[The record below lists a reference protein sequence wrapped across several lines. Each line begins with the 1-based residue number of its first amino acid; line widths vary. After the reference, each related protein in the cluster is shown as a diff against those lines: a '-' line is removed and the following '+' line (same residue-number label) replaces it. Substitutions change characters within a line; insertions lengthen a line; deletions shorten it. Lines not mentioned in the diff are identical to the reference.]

1 VSWSAGRAGGIEGE
15 GMAKKVILIHNT
27 SDPSLPESA
36 AEEGVMETVEAVEQ
50 VLRQRGRSL
59 FRLPLTPPLS
69 AAASSLE
76 RLPKESLIFN
86 LFEGFP
92 GDPSSEIQVGLLI
105 KALGL
110 RATGCPPMA
119 MHLGLHKPLAKRLLA
134 AEGIPTAAGLHVR
147 RTEEVPESLPFP
159 FPAFLKPA
167 ANDASHGI
175 GPASVVQDRASLI
188 ERLNDLL
195 DRFPQGVLV
204 ESFLTG
210 RELNCSVVETAEGPR
225 PLPPSLVDYSALP
238 PGYPPVL
245 TFEAKWAPESPVYQQ
260 TPTLCPA
267 PVEPALS
274 DRVRQLA
281 LLSYRAL
288 GCRGY
293 ARVDLREDGEGSL
306 RVLEVNPNPDL
317 APSAGL
323 AKQARSAG
331 WDYARLVSTI
341 LGSAEKGEPWTF
353 E

>member
-1 VSWSAGRAGGIEGE
+1 
-15 GMAKKVILIHNT
+15 MTKKVTLIHNT
-27 SDPSLPESA
+27 SDPTLPESA

-50 VLRQRGRSL
+50 VLGRQGQSVS
-59 FRLPLTPPLS
+59 RLPLTTPLS
-69 AAASSLE
+69 AAAAALE
-76 RLPKESLIFN
+76 QLPKGSLVFN

-92 GDPSSEIQVGLLI
+92 GDPSSEVQVGLLI
-105 KALGL
+105 KALAL

-147 RTEEVPESLPFP
+147 RIEEVPEPLPFP
-159 FPAFLKPA
+159 FPVFLKPA

-175 GPASVVQDRASLI
+175 GPSSVVRDRVSLV
-188 ERLNDLL
+188 ERLDVLL

-204 ESFLTG
+204 ESFLAG

-267 PVEPALS
+267 PVEPALFN
-274 DRVRQLA
+274 RAQQLA

-293 ARVDLREDGEGSL
+293 ARVDLREDGDGSL
-306 RVLEVNPNPDL
+306 CVLEVNPNPDL

-323 AKQARSAG
+323 AKQARAAG
-331 WDYARLVSTI
+331 WDYTRLVSTI

>member
-1 VSWSAGRAGGIEGE
+1 MP
-15 GMAKKVILIHNT
+15 GMVTLIHNT
-27 SDPSLPESA
+27 SDPLLPESA
-36 AEEGVMETVEAVEQ
+36 AEEGVMETVEAVER
-50 VLRQRGRSL
+50 VLRDRGRDVL
-59 FRLPLTPPLS
+59 RLPLTAPFSTVAL
-69 AAASSLE
+69 ALE
-76 RLPKESLIFN
+76 RLPRGSVVFN

-92 GDPSSEIQVGLLI
+92 GDPSSEVQVGLML
-105 KALGL
+105 KVLGL

-119 MHLGLHKPLAKRLLA
+119 MHMGLHKPLAKRLLA
-134 AEGIPTAAGLHVR
+134 AEGIRTAAGLHVR
-147 RTEEVPESLPFP
+147 RIEEVPESLPFP

-175 GPASVVQDRASLI
+175 GPSSVVRDRASLI
-188 ERLNDLL
+188 ERLDDLL
-195 DRFPQGVLV
+195 GRFPQGVLV
-204 ESFLTG
+204 ESFLAG

-274 DRVRQLA
+274 NRAQQVAQLA
-281 LLSYRAL
+281 YRAL

-306 RVLEVNPNPDL
+306 CVLEVNPNPDL

-323 AKQARSAG
+323 AKQARAEG
-331 WDYARLVSTI
+331 WDYAYLVSTI

>member
-1 VSWSAGRAGGIEGE
+1 MP
-15 GMAKKVILIHNT
+15 GMVTLIHNT

-36 AEEGVMETVEAVEQ
+36 AEEGVMETVEAVEE
-50 VLRQRGRSL
+50 VLRRQGQSL
-59 FRLPLTPPLS
+59 SRLPLTAPLS
-69 AAASSLE
+69 AAAAALE
-76 RLPKESLIFN
+76 QLPKGSLVFN

-92 GDPSSEIQVGLLI
+92 GDPSSEVQVGLLL

-147 RTEEVPESLPFP
+147 RIEEVPESLPFL

-175 GPASVVQDRASLI
+175 GPASVVRDRPSFLAKAR
-188 ERLNDLL
+188 ELL
-195 DRFPQGVLV
+195 GRFPQGILA
-204 ESFLTG
+204 ESFLSG
-210 RELNCSVVETAEGPR
+210 RELNCSVVETAEGPC

-238 PGYPPVL
+238 AGYPPVL
-245 TFEAKWAPESPVYQQ
+245 TFEAKWAPDSPVFHQ

-267 PVEPALS
+267 PVESALVE
-274 DRVRQLA
+274 RVQALA
-281 LLSYRAL
+281 LLSYKAL

-293 ARVDLREDGEGSL
+293 ARVDLREDGEGRL

-323 AKQARSAG
+323 AKQARAAG
-331 WDYARLVSTI
+331 WDYATLVATI
-341 LGSAEKGEPWTF
+341 LGSAEKGESWQS